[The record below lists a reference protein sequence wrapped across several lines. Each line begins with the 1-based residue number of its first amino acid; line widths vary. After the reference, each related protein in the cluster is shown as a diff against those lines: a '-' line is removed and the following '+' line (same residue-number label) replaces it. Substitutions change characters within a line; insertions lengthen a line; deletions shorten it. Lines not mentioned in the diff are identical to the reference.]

1 MDVFTLFHG
10 SEAIVSK
17 PEIGLCRPYNDY
29 GKGFY
34 CTADQELG
42 KEWACQKGRDGF
54 VSCYELPLD
63 GLVAIDLNGEGFTA
77 LHWLSVL
84 FENRLV
90 RLTTPVM
97 ERGGRWL
104 QDHFS
109 VDLDGAD
116 IVAGYRADDSYFGFA
131 RAFLSNSITLGQLT
145 RALRLGNLGTQVML
159 KSPAAFDAVRFTGY
173 VKADAATYF
182 PRYSERDARARAE
195 FAQMIRSSEDQDD
208 GLFFSSL
215 MAMGKEELDG
225 CLR

>member
-42 KEWACQKGRDGF
+42 KEWACQKGHDGF
-54 VSCYELPLD
+54 VSCYKLPLD
-63 GLVAIDLNGEGFTA
+63 GLVTADLNGEGFTA
-77 LHWLSVL
+77 LHWLAVL

-109 VDLDGAD
+109 VDLDDAD
-116 IVAGYRADDSYFGFA
+116 IVMGYRADDSYFSFA
-131 RAFLSNSITLGQLT
+131 RAFLSNGITLGQLT
-145 RALRLGNLGTQVML
+145 WALRLGNLGTQVML
-159 KSPAAFDAVRFTGY
+159 KSPAAFETMQFTGY

-182 PRYSERDARARAE
+182 PCYSERDAQARAE

-208 GLFFSSL
+208 GLFLSSL

>member
-42 KEWACQKGRDGF
+42 KEWACQKGHDGF

-97 ERGGRWL
+97 ERGGRWII
-104 QDHFS
+104 S
-109 VDLDGAD
+109 RWIWTAPTSWRVTGRM
-116 IVAGYRADDSYFGFA
+116 IP
-131 RAFLSNSITLGQLT
+131 TLGS
-145 RALRLGNLGTQVML
+145 RA
-159 KSPAAFDAVRFTGY
+159 PF
-173 VKADAATYF
+173 
-182 PRYSERDARARAE
+182 
-195 FAQMIRSSEDQDD
+195 
-208 GLFFSSL
+208 
-215 MAMGKEELDG
+215 
-225 CLR
+225 

>member
-1 MDVFTLFHG
+1 MDAITLFHG

-29 GKGFY
+29 GRGFY

-54 VSCYELPLD
+54 VSRYELPLKN
-63 GLVAIDLNGEGFTA
+63 LVAIDLNGEGFTV

-104 QDHFS
+104 QAHFS

-116 IVAGYRADDSYFGFA
+116 IVVGYRADDSYFGFA

-145 RALRLGNLGTQVML
+145 RALRLGNLGIQVML
-159 KSPAAFDAVRFTGY
+159 KSPAAFEAVQFTGY

-182 PRYSERDARARAE
+182 PLYSERDARARVE
-195 FAQMIRSSEDQDD
+195 FAQMVRSSEGQAD
-208 GLFFSSL
+208 GLFLSSL
-215 MAMGKEELDG
+215 MAMGKEELDD